1 MGIVALL
8 HLLNISLFERIY
20 LVSKFLKTLSIPVSR
35 RRNTNWYLVI
45 IFRVYTCSKASL
57 CTFLLLFN
65 SLLMLFFYIINFM
78 ISLIY
83 FIIKLIIY
91 FEKMLYL
98 YSYCFFRI
106 LIWYSI
112 SESTSGLKI
121 ILITTPSTR

>member
-1 MGIVALL
+1 MGILALL
-8 HLLNISLFERIY
+8 HLLNINLFDRIC

-57 CTFLLLFN
+57 CTCLLLFN

>member
-1 MGIVALL
+1 MGIAVLL

-20 LVSKFLKTLSIPVSR
+20 LVSKFLKTFSIPVSR

-57 CTFLLLFN
+57 YTCLSLFN
-65 SLLMLFFYIINFM
+65 SLLMLLFYIINFM
-78 ISLIY
+78 IPLIY

-98 YSYCFFRI
+98 YSYCLFRI

-112 SESTSGLKI
+112 GESTSGLKI
-121 ILITTPSTR
+121 ILIATPSTR